1 MSTPTGLEP
10 NGGGPSGARIVVGVD
25 GSASSITALRWAHRV
40 GSALDLAIDAVS
52 CWEFPAEYGVG
63 LVPVAYNPE
72 VDTSRVLADSL
83 RTAFGAEVPA
93 GLRSST
99 HQGHP
104 AKVLI
109 ELSTG
114 AEMLVVGSRGHGGF
128 VGLLIG
134 SVSAHCAEHARC
146 PVVVV
151 HEGIAHDGI
160 AHEGAAQQ
168 GVAQADVAQAGGH
181 DGAQETDGPAPG

>member
-1 MSTPTGLEP
+1 MTTNS
-10 NGGGPSGARIVVGVD
+10 PSGQRIVVGVD
-25 GSASSITALRWAHRV
+25 GSPSSIVALKWAHRV
-40 GSALDLAIDAVS
+40 GAALDLAIDAVS

-63 LVPVAYNPE
+63 MVPVAYNPE
-72 VDTSRVLADSL
+72 VDVKRLLESSL
-83 RTAFGAEVPA
+83 QSAFGETRPA

-109 ELSTG
+109 ELSST

-151 HEGIAHDGI
+151 HEVD
-160 AHEGAAQQ
+160 AQGQ
-168 GVAQADVAQAGGH
+168 D
-181 DGAQETDGPAPG
+181 DPASA

>member
-1 MSTPTGLEP
+1 MTTSAGLSVVKTP
-10 NGGGPSGARIVVGVD
+10 SSARIVVGVD
-25 GSASSITALRWAHRV
+25 GSPSSIIALKWAHRV
-40 GSALDLAIDAVS
+40 GTALELAIDAVS
-52 CWEFPAEYGVG
+52 AWEFPAEYGVG

-72 VDTSRVLADSL
+72 ADVKKILENSL
-83 RTAFGAEVPA
+83 QTAFGSDRPA

-109 ELSTG
+109 ELSSN
-114 AEMLVVGSRGHGGF
+114 ADMLVVGSRGHGGF

-151 HEGIAHDGI
+151 HET
-160 AHEGAAQQ
+160 EGTAR
-168 GVAQADVAQAGGH
+168 
-181 DGAQETDGPAPG
+181 